1 MKVFT
6 SCVALLADIV
16 DSRSSDRV
24 TAHHAVVDVLSQV
37 NQEHPTLH
45 PLRVTVGDE
54 LQGVYA
60 TLGAAL
66 AASWRLRLLLEGKV
80 ELRFGLGGGDV
91 RVIDAQRG
99 IQDGDAWWRAREAI
113 DGIEQLAD
121 DPQYLGVR
129 TGIID
134 GRDAATPFAHLTVT
148 SARLADVRFASLR
161 TGARTSLR
169 LLLEGLD
176 NRRAA
181 EAAGI
186 SASANSQRV
195 RTNQLRVLADAIE
208 ALAQLP

>member
-1 MKVFT
+1 MGKMKSNP
-6 SCVALLADIV
+6 SCVALLVDIV
-16 DSRSSDRV
+16 DSRGSDRAA
-24 TAHHAVVDVLSQV
+24 AHAAIIDALPKVEVPD
-37 NQEHPTLH
+37 TLD
-45 PLRVTVGDE
+45 PLRPSVGDE

-66 AASWRLRLLLEGKV
+66 AASYRLRLLLDGAV
-80 ELRFGLGGGDV
+80 ELRFGIGGGEV
-91 RVIDAQRG
+91 TVIDEARQ
-99 IQDGDAWWRAREAI
+99 IYDGSAWWNAREAI
-113 DGIEQLAD
+113 ERVEELET
-121 DPQYLGVR
+121 DPQYAGTR
-129 TGIID
+129 TGVID
-134 GRDAATPFAHLTVT
+134 GRDVANPLTLSSV
-148 SARLADVRFASLR
+148 RLVDARFASLR
-161 TGARTSLR
+161 AGARTSLR

>member
-1 MKVFT
+1 M
-6 SCVALLADIV
+6 ALLADIV